1 MPPRHVSPTTVT
13 TRSPECCS
21 RDFVPH
27 ARSRGDFLCI
37 LFCSE
42 HTAGGAGVGPSCVH
56 HGEQPTLL
64 EGVCTTP
71 AGTAAQAEGGTQIL
85 RVQVLLCAR
94 SAGDGAYSAWRCM
107 HCIAQG
113 GIHSAGGACNAALQ
127 LHLPEVHLYCLRW
140 GTRTDHSA
148 WRGGSIVPKG
158 ACTPCGCS
166 TCVTLH
172 GHAPPGGTFVLLGGG
187 GGGGAS
193 GEAHSIWRTPGF
205 TCTTRRRFLG
215 ERGDVRG
222 VHRYRPRGAPA
233 PQRPGDTAPP
243 AASRLP

>member
-1 MPPRHVSPTTVT
+1 M
-13 TRSPECCS
+13 
-21 RDFVPH
+21 
-27 ARSRGDFLCI
+27 CI

-187 GGGGAS
+187 GGGG
-193 GEAHSIWRTPGF
+193 GF
-205 TCTTRRRFLG
+205 WGGPQHLENT
-215 ERGDVRG
+215 G
-222 VHRYRPRGAPA
+222 VHLYYSTSV
-233 PQRPGDTAPP
+233 PGGEGRCPWGTPISPEGGTRP
-243 AASRLP
+243 AAPGGHSPARRLPSPLSSGRGGPPP